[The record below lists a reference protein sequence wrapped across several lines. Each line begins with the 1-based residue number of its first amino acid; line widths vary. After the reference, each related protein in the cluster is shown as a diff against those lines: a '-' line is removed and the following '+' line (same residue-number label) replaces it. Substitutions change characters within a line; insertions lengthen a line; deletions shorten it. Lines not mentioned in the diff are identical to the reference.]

1 MHLELLKLEK
11 LYKVVQNANYVKAKF
26 TVTTDDKYVCIFMT
40 KINLIRLVKPVKI
53 AITKQMH
60 AQGHSRTLRQLII
73 NNLFH
78 D

>member
-1 MHLELLKLEK
+1 
-11 LYKVVQNANYVKAKF
+11 
-26 TVTTDDKYVCIFMT
+26 MT
-40 KINLIRLVKPVKI
+40 KINLMRLVKPVKI

-60 AQGHSRTLRQLII
+60 AQGHTRTLRQLII

>member
-1 MHLELLKLEK
+1 
-11 LYKVVQNANYVKAKF
+11 
-26 TVTTDDKYVCIFMT
+26 MT
-40 KINLIRLVKPVKI
+40 KINLMRLVKPVKI

-60 AQGHSRTLRQLII
+60 AQGHTPTLRQLII